1 MDFTFTDEQNE
12 LRHTVKRFVDA
23 ELRPIADAIDKEHEI
38 PRSLIDKMAELGFLG
53 VAFPEDYDGAGM
65 GEMGYCILQEEISR
79 ACASTAT
86 FIGAHQSIGG
96 MTINKHGS
104 DEQKRKYLAPM
115 ARGELIGAYALTE
128 PESGSDAMGMKTTAV
143 RK

>member
-1 MDFTFTDEQNE
+1 MIE
-12 LRHTVKRFVDA
+12 
-23 ELRPIADAIDKEHEI
+23 
-38 PRSLIDKMAELGFLG
+38 KMSELGFLG
-53 VAFPEDYDGAGM
+53 VVYPEEYDGAGM

-96 MTINKHGS
+96 MTIYKFGS
-104 DEQKRKYLAPM
+104 EEQKKKYLGPM

-143 RK
+143 NNGECRIVYGRE